1 MIDSTKDT
9 AGMGMMAGDGMAA
22 KASPARALISEEN
35 YGFLQ
40 RHVYNASGIVLD
52 ASKHYLIDSRLTPL
66 LRSERLQSL
75 DELCQRI
82 HGNATSLLSRRVVE
96 AMTTNETLFFRDL
109 AIFEALRKKIVP
121 RLMAAKAPGRKLSIW
136 SAAAS
141 TGQEAYSLAMM
152 LLEMGVTP
160 SQVEI
165 LGTDLSEQVLERAR
179 RGRYIQ
185 IEVNRGLPSPYLLK
199 YFHQTGLEWEIKET
213 LREMITFR
221 HIDLRQDMRGLGP
234 FDLVLCRNVLIY
246 FDIET
251 KKSILDQIRRV
262 LQPDG
267 VLVLGCAETI
277 INVHDGF
284 KSETVGSAIVYAAR
298 KAGN

>member
-1 MIDSTKDT
+1 MIESAKD
-9 AGMGMMAGDGMAA
+9 AKEQMRSDRIDV
-22 KASPARALISEEN
+22 KASPAHASISEEN

-82 HGNATSLLSRRVVE
+82 CGNTTSLLSRRVVE
-96 AMTTNETLFFRDL
+96 AMTTNETLFFRDV
-109 AIFEALRKKIVP
+109 AIFDALRRQIIP
-121 RLMAAKAPGRKLSIW
+121 RLMAAKARGQKLSIW

-152 LLEMGVTP
+152 LLEMGVSP
-160 SQVEI
+160 SDVEI

-179 RGRYIQ
+179 SGRYVQ

-199 YFHQTGLEWEIKET
+199 YFHQTGLEWEIKEV
-213 LREMITFR
+213 LRKMVTFR
-221 HIDLRQDMRGLGP
+221 SIDLRQDMRRLGP

-246 FDIET
+246 FDVET

-262 LQPDG
+262 LQSDG

-277 INVHDGF
+277 INIHDGF
-284 KSETVGSAIVYAAR
+284 KPETVGSAIVYAAR
-298 KAGN
+298 KGGN